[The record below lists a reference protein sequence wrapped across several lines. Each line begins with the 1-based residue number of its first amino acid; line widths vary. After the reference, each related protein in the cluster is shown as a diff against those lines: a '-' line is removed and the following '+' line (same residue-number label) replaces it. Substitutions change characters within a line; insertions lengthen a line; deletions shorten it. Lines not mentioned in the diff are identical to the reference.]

1 MILERQSSL
10 KYQSRVVRY
19 LSSPTLAIGSI
30 EGRVAIE
37 FLHDEPKLQPS
48 TPSTTTTLLEPYIG
62 AKRYAFKCHRLGNLV
77 HTVNAIVRHPI
88 HGNTDNNNSTDTNN
102 MIVSA
107 GWDRMFHL
115 WDVRQSGSS
124 SSSSSLSSSIT
135 KTNSNNNN
143 NGAACSIQLPGK
155 AFSMDVD
162 PTSHHNRV
170 VIATS
175 GRKICIIDLRMMTS
189 IDHDIDMDDTTSNNI
204 NNSITKNYEYE
215 ANMILERQSSLKY
228 QSRVVRYLSSPT
240 LAIGSIE
247 GRVAIEFL
255 HDEPKL
261 QPSTTISPTTT
272 TTTTTTLL
280 EPYVGAKRYA
290 FKCHRLGNLVHTV
303 NAIVRHPIHGTFA
316 TGGSDG
322 TVSVWDGMRKKRL
335 STLIGAT
342 TTTAATAAATAT
354 NNDTITKF
362 ETGISDLAF
371 KNDGTEIAI
380 AASYAFEEGERD
392 HPKDEI
398 YIRKVL
404 DSEVR
409 PKALSK

>member
-1 MILERQSSL
+1 MKEFDIPTSTITTIGYHSSNDIPSTGEGRLACSCLSPISIHGNTDNNNSTDTNNMIVSAGWDRMFHLWDVRQSGSSSSSSLSSSITKTNSNNNNNNNGAACSIQLPGKAFSMDVDPTSHHNRVVIATSGRKICIIDLRMMTSIDDDIDMDDTSNNNLNNNDNIMKNYEYKANMILERQSSL

-88 HGNTDNNNSTDTNN
+88 HG
-102 MIVSA
+102 
-107 GWDRMFHL
+107 
-115 WDVRQSGSS
+115 
-124 SSSSSLSSSIT
+124 
-135 KTNSNNNN
+135 
-143 NGAACSIQLPGK
+143 
-155 AFSMDVD
+155 
-162 PTSHHNRV
+162 
-170 VIATS
+170 
-175 GRKICIIDLRMMTS
+175 
-189 IDHDIDMDDTTSNNI
+189 
-204 NNSITKNYEYE
+204 
-215 ANMILERQSSLKY
+215 
-228 QSRVVRYLSSPT
+228 
-240 LAIGSIE
+240 
-247 GRVAIEFL
+247 
-255 HDEPKL
+255 
-261 QPSTTISPTTT
+261 
-272 TTTTTTLL
+272 
-280 EPYVGAKRYA
+280 
-290 FKCHRLGNLVHTV
+290 
-303 NAIVRHPIHGTFA
+303 TFA

-335 STLIGAT
+335 STLIGV
-342 TTTAATAAATAT
+342 TTANTTNTNTA